1 MKHIS
6 AQWLRHLIS
15 DNLVQV
21 VEILRYADAIIV
33 SFIQNTVLHVKN
45 RNSHSILNFYEV
57 LAQSAVVVYSR

>member
-15 DNLVQV
+15 DNLVKV